1 MKLLLENWR
10 KLLEEGDVV
19 DLPTGA
25 TVADRYASY
34 VRHLDM
40 ALEELQSISDI
51 FEIKGHTVEDIE
63 IMIQKLGWLKD
74 DPDFEQDVESLL

>member
-10 KLLEEGDVV
+10 KLLEGEIV

-25 TVADRYASY
+25 TAADRYASY
-34 VRHLDM
+34 IRYLDM
-40 ALEELQSISDI
+40 AMEELQSISDI

-74 DPDFEQDVESLL
+74 DPDFEQDVESLR

>member
-1 MKLLLENWR
+1 MKLILENWR
-10 KLLEEGDVV
+10 KLLEGDVV

-34 VRHLDM
+34 IRHLEM
-40 ALEELQSISDI
+40 ALEELKSISDI

-74 DPDFEQDVESLL
+74 DSDFEQDVESLL

>member
-1 MKLLLENWR
+1 
-10 KLLEEGDVV
+10 
-19 DLPTGA
+19 
-25 TVADRYASY
+25 
-34 VRHLDM
+34 
-40 ALEELQSISDI
+40 LEELKSISDI

>member
-10 KLLEEGDVV
+10 KLLEGDIV

-25 TVADRYASY
+25 TAADRYASY
-34 VRHLDM
+34 IRHLDM
-40 ALEELQSISDI
+40 AMEELQSISDI
-51 FEIKGHTVEDIE
+51 FEVKGHTVEDIE